1 VRQINFSSIFA
12 LGNWEVK
19 VATAFGGEISSACLS
34 SMLFARQFAA
44 SVVGFN
50 QVDKWG
56 RDCFL
61 INLTAL
67 Y

>member
-1 VRQINFSSIFA
+1 VRQIDFATFFA
-12 LGNWEVK
+12 LGNCCVN
-19 VATAFGGEISSACLS
+19 VATAFGGEINGSCLS

-44 SVVGFN
+44 SAAGFN